1 MGDVIELIP
10 NKQHSLVIH
19 SSRKGYHALWYIG
32 EELLWEYESEHLTEI
47 KDFAQAMIERM
58 NDDTGTPLQGS

>member
-1 MGDVIELIP
+1 
-10 NKQHSLVIH
+10 VIH